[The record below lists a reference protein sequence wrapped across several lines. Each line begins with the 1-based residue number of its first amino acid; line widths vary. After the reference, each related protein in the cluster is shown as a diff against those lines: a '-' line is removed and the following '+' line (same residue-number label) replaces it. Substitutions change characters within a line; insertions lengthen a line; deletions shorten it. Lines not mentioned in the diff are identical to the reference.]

1 MCSRLETEKE
11 KKKKTYIWTE
21 EWRGVNINTTEI
33 ISAYQLT
40 SRCQCF
46 VSRER
51 PQRSLLFCVPT
62 FGNYLTG
69 LGFLKC
75 KSLKKSTTLHA
86 YLD

>member
-1 MCSRLETEKE
+1 MVTNRKGGKNKHTSGQRSG
-11 KKKKTYIWTE
+11 
-21 EWRGVNINTTEI
+21 GVNISTTEI

-40 SRCQCF
+40 SDCQYF
-46 VSRER
+46 LSRERR

-75 KSLKKSTTLHA
+75 RSLKKTTTLHA